1 MKTIKLPY
9 KTTEDLEPILR
20 QYSSVVRYAYNR
32 FHEGMEKKEV
42 IYSCKNMNNIDLLV
56 SYLFYCAIDDG
67 NDVYKRNGD
76 EKVIFGGKKNLYDK
90 TKGKISKEEYRHNRL
105 RPLYS
110 IGQDAFKG
118 NRLFKLD
125 VIDNNQI
132 IFKLNKNKHII
143 LELPNLRNNIK
154 KELYKLQQLNEVKQG
169 EKGYKFT
176 VKLDLDN
183 IYISFEEFKDDPIEL
198 DENRYIGIDMN
209 PDAIGISI
217 LENGEVIHAEEFSLK
232 PIYDKIFSE
241 KLDSNSSKMKYY
253 HDKLRHEIFEIS
265 KSISNLAKEYK
276 CKFVFIEE
284 LKFKD
289 KKKDK
294 KKNKKSNRKIYN
306 LWKRDIFVNN
316 LKKRLNIYGIK
327 LFEINPAY
335 SSFIGNMMYDYTDP
349 INASIEIARRGYEV
363 IIKKNSKKFYPDLE
377 VKHQWKEMATVY
389 TDWKEFYTE
398 IKNQE
403 LKYRVSLNECLHPF
417 RVLQQNSTRKSMVKK
432 YVFYV

>member
-9 KTTEDLEPILR
+9 KTTENLEPILR

-32 FHEGMEKKEV
+32 FHEGMEENEV
-42 IYSCKNMNNIDLLV
+42 SHSCKKMNNIDLLG
-56 SYLFYCAIDDG
+56 SWLIRCAIKDG
-67 NDVYKRNGD
+67 NYIQKKNGD
-76 EKVIFGGKKNLYDK
+76 KKVIFGGRKNLYDR
-90 TKGKISKEEYRHNRL
+90 TKGKISKEEYRYNRL
-105 RPLYS
+105 MPLCS
-110 IGQDAFKG
+110 QGSVSNKG
-118 NRLFKLD
+118 NRLFELD
-125 VIDNNQI
+125 IIDNNRV
-132 IFKLNKNKHII
+132 IFKLNRNRHII

-154 KELYKLQQLNEVKQG
+154 EELYKLQQLNEVKQG

-176 VKLDLDN
+176 VKLDLNN

-198 DENRYIGIDMN
+198 DENRYMGIDMN

-294 KKNKKSNRKIYN
+294 KKIKRKIRSLIERY
-306 LWKRDIFVNN
+306 I
-316 LKKRLNIYGIK
+316 IYGREK
-327 LFEINPAY
+327 
-335 SSFIGNMMYDYTDP
+335 
-349 INASIEIARRGYEV
+349 
-363 IIKKNSKKFYPDLE
+363 
-377 VKHQWKEMATVY
+377 
-389 TDWKEFYTE
+389 
-398 IKNQE
+398 
-403 LKYRVSLNECLHPF
+403 
-417 RVLQQNSTRKSMVKK
+417 
-432 YVFYV
+432 